1 MRVYFINQGHIVRHL
16 GCLPLFSMNV
26 STALNI
32 PVQISRISSL
42 GSYLEMLLGE
52 KVRTILRAN
61 VQLVKDTL
69 QKGYVSF
76 HRLHRLSM
84 SRSIQPHAP
93 SPRFC

>member
-1 MRVYFINQGHIVRHL
+1 
-16 GCLPLFSMNV
+16 MNV

-61 VQLVKDTL
+61 VQLVKDML

-76 HRLHRLSM
+76 HPPPPPVNEQVHSTTC
-84 SRSIQPHAP
+84 SIPTLLL
-93 SPRFC
+93 R